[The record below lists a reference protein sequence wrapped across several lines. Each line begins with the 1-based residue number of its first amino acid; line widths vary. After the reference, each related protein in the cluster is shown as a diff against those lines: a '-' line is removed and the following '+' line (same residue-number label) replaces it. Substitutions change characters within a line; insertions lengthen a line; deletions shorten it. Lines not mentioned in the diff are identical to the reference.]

1 MTAVLGALLS
11 LSAWSS
17 NQGVTS
23 VQALNDNMDEVGGRL
38 RMSRS
43 VSKVNFQTKHTK
55 LTISKVAEQ
64 RWSAWVNHKRSL
76 QTLVAKS
83 WAQRWLLERAC
94 SERMLSVYMC
104 LFRSVGLLSLS
115 RFLMWSR
122 KCLSAPLKS
131 CLRWGSKLF
140 VRVSTTTTYDLLPH
154 VPRKLNM
161 KVETEDLVM
170 SLAAKKMPT
179 GD

>member
-11 LSAWSS
+11 LSACSL
-17 NQGVTS
+17 NRRVTS
-23 VQALNDNMDEVGGRL
+23 VKALNDNMDEEVGGRA

-64 RWSAWVNHKRSL
+64 RWSVWLNHKRSL
-76 QTLVAKS
+76 QTPVAKS
-83 WAQRWLLERAC
+83 WAQHWLLERAC
-94 SERMLSVYMC
+94 FGRMLSVYMC

-122 KCLSAPLKS
+122 KCLTAPLKS
-131 CLRWGSKLF
+131 CLRWSSKLF
-140 VRVSTTTTYDLLPH
+140 VRVSTTATYYLLPNI
-154 VPRKLNM
+154 PWKLNM
-161 KVETEDLVM
+161 KV
-170 SLAAKKMPT
+170 
-179 GD
+179 